1 MKITIN
7 GQEREITFKEYTR
20 AVDKWYKN
28 ILYKDFNIG
37 VDENLSS
44 VKINPLLLEEANDY
58 LVETLTGLTKDE
70 ILALSNKDYQAI
82 LDECRNIQNPPKQSQ
97 ESSNNS
103 DKL

>member
-7 GQEREITFKEYTR
+7 GQEKEITFKEYTR

-28 ILYKDFNIG
+28 VLYKDFNIG
-37 VDENLSS
+37 VDENISS

-58 LVETLTGLTKDE
+58 LVENLTNLTKEE
-70 ILALSNKDYQAI
+70 ILALSNNDYQKV
-82 LDECRNIQNPPKQSQ
+82 LDECRKLQNPPKESQ
-97 ESSNNS
+97 ELSNNS